1 MEITSHGFDWCHL
14 CRKWSEPLADIL
26 YHKNAEP
33 GEDDSEYIRICVH
46 CAHLIIEVATR
57 LEFDAEIAARQ
68 QAEAQRDNVMVALRV
83 IEAHRTGKIGRHLAT
98 CLVCGKAEHTA
109 ACIVGQT
116 LS

>member
-14 CRKWSEPLADIL
+14 CRNWSEPLADIR

-33 GEDDSEYIRICVH
+33 GEDDSEYIRICVP

-57 LEFDAEIAARQ
+57 LEFDAEVAARQ
-68 QAEAQRDNVMVALRV
+68 QTEDQLKKVMGVLRAM
-83 IEAHRTGKIGRHLAT
+83 EERRTGRRWLST
-98 CLVCGKAEHTA
+98 CVVCGEVEHTA
-109 ACIVGQT
+109 ACIVGQA